1 MSIAVRNR
9 LAPGRVLVALAL
21 SLCVNPTAQGQR
33 LAQYTGTLER
43 HTPQPATAALSL
55 TVYARNDSTFR
66 GYVYVAPP
74 LGRSGDLHGWFR
86 HDSIAIISISETGDE
101 IHWISARVGSHIRG
115 TYLVVDGA
123 GRGQAGKWSLDLAH
137 GTALAA
143 RDGAPA
149 ESISPF
155 RSDWYWWM
163 LLAASLVGLALVVA
177 RIWRRG
183 DDRPREWTIPAP
195 DADARLRGVGGWMAW
210 FLFAQIL
217 NVIFG
222 IVRIRSVW
230 WNFNGG
236 SWRIG
241 ALVLGL
247 RPLLGLEACMQIVA
261 LILPLAAVV
270 LTTRLD
276 RRARPLWLL
285 YLGILFAY
293 TTIDMSV
300 GATLPNAIS
309 IVYGPDAAARFA
321 ERQQVPHEANLALC
335 FASAL
340 WFGYWYRSK
349 RVRVNFCPVTA
360 ELTSTPELAPT

>member
-1 MSIAVRNR
+1 MSIAVRKR
-9 LAPGRVLVALAL
+9 RTLGRVLVAFTL
-21 SLCVNPTAQGQR
+21 SMCVHPAAQGQR

-55 TVYARNDSTFR
+55 TIYARNDSTFR

-74 LGRSGDLHGWFR
+74 LGRSGDLNGWFR
-86 HDSIAIISISETGDE
+86 HDSIEITSISETGDE
-101 IHWISARVGSHIRG
+101 IHWNSARVGSHMRG
-115 TYLVVDGA
+115 TYVVTDGA
-123 GRGQAGKWSLDLAH
+123 GRGQAGTWSLDLAH
-137 GTALAA
+137 GTALVALG
-143 RDGAPA
+143 DAPA
-149 ESISPF
+149 ESISSI

-163 LLAASLVGLALVVA
+163 LLAASLVGLSWIVA

-183 DDRPREWTIPAP
+183 DARPREWTIPLP

-236 SWRIG
+236 SWRTG
-241 ALVLGL
+241 ALVSGL

-261 LILPLAAVV
+261 LLLPLVAVV

-293 TTIDMSV
+293 TIVDMSV
-300 GATLPNAIS
+300 GATLPGAIS
-309 IVYGPDAAARFA
+309 IVSGADAAARFA

-349 RVRVNFCPVTA
+349 RVRVNFYPVAA
-360 ELTSTPELAPT
+360 ELTSAPELAPT